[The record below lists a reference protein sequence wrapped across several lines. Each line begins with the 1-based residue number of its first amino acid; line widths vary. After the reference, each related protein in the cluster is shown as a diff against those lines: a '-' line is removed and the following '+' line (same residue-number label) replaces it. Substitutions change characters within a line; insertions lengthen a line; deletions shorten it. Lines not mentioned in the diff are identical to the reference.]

1 MVYQNNFVATVK
13 VGNKILRENQNTVI
27 VPFGSEY
34 SIYLKNL
41 STVRALVRVSV
52 DGKDATEGVWLIV
65 NANSPL
71 ELERYIKNGN
81 MSRGNRFKFIER
93 TGAVEEHRG
102 VGAEDGLIRVE
113 YKFEKLVQPTVW
125 PNQYITWISSNGS
138 GVTYGGQNNL
148 QGGQFN
154 VGSNVNYTQTTTTGS
169 LDGEFTKSSSP
180 FRSAEAKGPAAP
192 RPSFSGATKGA
203 TRGVRG
209 ASLNRMTRSAAP
221 VAERNIAPTAM
232 NFMSETMCDS
242 FEEPTNDAG
251 ITVAGSESNQK
262 FTHGAWFP
270 TEDASHTLIL
280 KLVGKVGEKPVVE
293 AITVQHKPVCTS
305 CGKVNKATFKFC
317 GRCGTSLVLL

>member
-102 VGAEDGLIRVE
+102 IGAEDGLIRVE
-113 YKFEKLVQPTVW
+113 YKFEKIVQPNVW
-125 PNQYITWISSNGS
+125 PNSYITWTSNNGD
-138 GVTYGGQNNL
+138 GVTYGGQNNF

-154 VGSNVNYTQTTTTGS
+154 VGNVNNVTTTATGG

-180 FRSAEAKGPAAP
+180 FRGAESKSAPSTP
-192 RPSFSGATKGA
+192 RPSFSAG
-203 TRGVRG
+203 TRGIRG

-221 VAERNIAPTAM
+221 ERNFAPDVSC

-242 FEEPTNDAG
+242 FETPDNDAG
-251 ITVAGSESNQK
+251 ITVAGSESNQR
-262 FTHGAWFP
+262 FSYGSWFP

-280 KLVGKVGEKPVVE
+280 KIVGKVGDKPVVQ
-293 AITVQHKPVCTS
+293 AVTVQQKPVCTS
-305 CGKVNKATFKFC
+305 CGKVNKATSKFC